1 MALKCLILSH
11 TCIHLISVAP
21 CSVFGFLGSDVQVK
35 KMQKAALKATPT
47 PIDPSGWPDRF
58 PAKVHCSKCG
68 LCETSFVSHV
78 VDACAFL
85 DEGMARIDQL
95 EVKIHGRGRDVS
107 NMEWTHN
114 GSSKEK
120 SGLPDEGRFGV
131 LHQPM
136 MLARGVGVPNAQW
149 TGCVTGI
156 ALSML
161 ASGMVDAVI
170 CIANEDRGEKGQWSS
185 PEPIIA
191 KTAEDVLR
199 GRGVKPALAPSLR
212 VLDEINR
219 DTTIRKLLFCGV
231 GCAVQGE
238 CLIYVLTIG
247 VCPLACSFSY
257 LMPTVALFIALATA
271 FRSVQHKLDL
281 DEIYVLGTNCADN
294 SPTPKAAQ
302 NFIKNGVKVQ
312 EADIRGYEFMQV
324 SSNYVQVCVFVAM
337 IHVVLSNFIF
347 WVIN

>member
-1 MALKCLILSH
+1 MALQRFILSH
-11 TCIHLISVAP
+11 TFLHLISIAP
-21 CSVFGFLGSDVQVK
+21 CSVLGFIGCDGRVK
-35 KMQKAALKATPT
+35 DIQKTAMKATPT
-47 PIDPSGWPDRF
+47 PIAPSGWPDRF
-58 PAKVHCSKCG
+58 PAKEHCSKCG

-85 DEGMARIDQL
+85 DEGMARMDQL
-95 EVKIHGRGRDVS
+95 EVKIHGRGRDVA
-107 NMEWTHN
+107 NVEWSDN

-136 MLARGVGVPNAQW
+136 MLARGVGVQNAQW

-161 ASGMVDAVI
+161 TSGMVDAVV
-170 CIANEDRGEKGQWSS
+170 CIANEDSGEKEQWSS

-199 GRGVKPALAPSLR
+199 ARGVKPALAPSLR

-219 DTTIRKLLFCGV
+219 DMSIRKLLFCGV

-238 CLIYVLTIG
+238 CSIYLLIIG
-247 VCPLACSFSY
+247 VCPVVCSVPYSCLRLLSLSLLLQRFDQFNTNLIWTKSMFSER
-257 LMPTVALFIALATA
+257 TA
-271 FRSVQHKLDL
+271 Q
-281 DEIYVLGTNCADN
+281 T
-294 SPTPKAAQ
+294 
-302 NFIKNGVKVQ
+302 
-312 EADIRGYEFMQV
+312 
-324 SSNYVQVCVFVAM
+324 
-337 IHVVLSNFIF
+337 IHRRPRLHRTLSRME
-347 WVIN
+347 